1 MRVFISLSW
10 NNWFN
15 NWNGTPL
22 LNRTLDRWLSPSQ
35 FIPQLLQNNPYGW
48 WTWPRFYNEW
58 IKQQLNQLYKKYY
71 EQYSKDL
78 VKKNPE
84 YINRWFYNKKA
95 RAEIIWMKSNLNRTD
110 FKQIPRLWYSK
121 LSKWLI
127 PWWSYNKE

>member
-1 MRVFISLSW
+1 MQEIIQGFENYIDDKI
-10 NNWFN
+10 NFFN
-15 NWNGTPL
+15 K
-22 LNRTLDRWLSPSQ
+22 Q
-35 FIPQLLQNNPYGW
+35 FEIDSGI
-48 WTWPRFYNEW
+48 

-78 VKKNPE
+78 VKRNPE

-95 RAEIIWMKSNLNRTD
+95 RAEMIWMKSNLNRTD
-110 FKQIPRLWYSK
+110 FRQIPRLWYSK